1 MTGFLCVEHI
11 RERFTGQKVWV
22 FGTGNDA
29 EKFYND
35 FSETIQIQGFFDNY
49 KAGGTFCGLEI
60 CAADQCTRSDVRGR
74 LLICTF
80 KYEEE
85 IAGQLAEMGL
95 ERGRDFFIADF
106 GSLQDMDSATWDL
119 IRLNRSLWPQR
130 RENTGKRRI
139 LIPIS
144 YVHDVIFVP
153 HAYIGNYF
161 CDKYDATMDCFI
173 RDGEDVICHTI
184 EQVYQSFGAGNIV
197 HRWLTDAQ
205 EKRAAALCGEHWNR
219 ISGFEDWKNI
229 SVYGIHFGTTIVR
242 NYLRRYVPYPDPHDE
257 RLRGYLLECM
267 RTIVFWYDRFE
278 EYEYKKVLLQ
288 DAAHWEGFIRD
299 IAVSRNIETYGL
311 DYSFCKRVY
320 LDEPTCGHPHLYYK
334 TFWES
339 LTDQEKEYGLKWAEK
354 NLTERLKGNVRDY
367 RKINDP
373 FAAERTGRVLRQN
386 QKIKV
391 LVCPHIFDEDLY
403 MYGPHVF
410 DNNYYAWLSHL
421 GELSRKTPQ
430 YDWYLKPH
438 PHGSERD
445 QIIIHEFLERF
456 PTITMIPAKT
466 SPWQLR
472 DEGIKFALTV
482 QGTIGHEYPLL
493 GIQVINAGYNP
504 HMAYNFDWNPSTKEE
519 YDSLLLN
526 LDKLEKKIDP
536 DEIYQYYCLQ
546 YLYYDSSK
554 RIRKWP
560 FRNPDLGLNNPMLAM
575 KGDRRGVGTW
585 KYRLFLD
592 EWNEEVHKEW
602 QALIP
607 KMLEEMDS
615 WREDVFYKTALPEGA
630 LDSLP

>member
-85 IAGQLAEMGL
+85 IAGQLVEMGL

-106 GSLQDMDSATWDL
+106 GNFRDVDSATRDL
-119 IRLNRSLWPQR
+119 IQLNQSLWPQR

-139 LIPIS
+139 LIPIEN
-144 YVHDVIFVP
+144 VHDVHVVLY
-153 HAYIGNYF
+153 AYVGNYL
-161 CDKYDATMDCFI
+161 CDKYDAEMECFI
-173 RDGEDVICHTI
+173 RGGGDAVPCVIQQI
-184 EQVYQSFGAGNIV
+184 YQSFGANNIV
-197 HRWLTDAQ
+197 YRRLTDAQ
-205 EKRAAALCGEHWNR
+205 EKRAVALCEEHWNR

-229 SVYGIHFGTTIVR
+229 YVYGIHFGTTIIR
-242 NYLRRYVPYPDPHDE
+242 NYLRRYIPYPDPRDE
-257 RLRGYLLECM
+257 RLRDYLLECM
-267 RTIVFWYDRFE
+267 RTIVFWYDRFDA
-278 EYEYKKVLLQ
+278 YEYKTVVMW
-288 DAAHWEGFIRD
+288 DGVHWEGFIRD
-299 IAVSRNIETYGL
+299 IAISRNIEAYAIHYMHCMKL
-311 DYSFCKRVY
+311 H
-320 LDEPTCGHPHLYYK
+320 LDELSGGGRHFHYRE
-334 TFWES
+334 FWES
-339 LTDQEKEYGLKWAEK
+339 LTEKEKEYGIRWAKK

-386 QKIKV
+386 QKLKV
-391 LVCPHIFDEDLY
+391 LVCPHSFEDDLY
-403 MYGPHVF
+403 MYGPHIF
-410 DNNYYAWLSHL
+410 DDNYYSWMCHIGKLSQ
-421 GELSRKTPQ
+421 KTPQ

-438 PHGSERD
+438 PAGSERD
-445 QIIIHEFLERF
+445 QAIIHEFLERF

-546 YLYYDSSK
+546 HLYYDSSK
-554 RIRKWP
+554 RVHKWP
-560 FRNPDLGLNNPMLAM
+560 FRNPVLPQDGFLLKLA
-575 KGDRRGVGTW
+575 GDDRIVSTW

-592 EWNEEVHKEW
+592 EWNQALHKEW
-602 QALIP
+602 QEFIP
-607 KMLEEMDS
+607 KLFEEMDS